1 MYRRRG
7 PRPLLVLQW
16 IIMALIVM
24 FVFKALGLPWFFWF
38 FPFIFVFSWGGCGGG
53 RWNRRKWH
61 HRRRRRRHDDYDDDE
76 DDDTDYV

>member
-16 IIMALIVM
+16 ILMALIVM

-38 FPFIFVFSWGGCGGG
+38 FPFIFVCSWGGRRHG
-53 RWNRRKWH
+53 RRRWH
-61 HRRRRRRHDDYDDDE
+61 HRGRRRRHHRDDYDEYD